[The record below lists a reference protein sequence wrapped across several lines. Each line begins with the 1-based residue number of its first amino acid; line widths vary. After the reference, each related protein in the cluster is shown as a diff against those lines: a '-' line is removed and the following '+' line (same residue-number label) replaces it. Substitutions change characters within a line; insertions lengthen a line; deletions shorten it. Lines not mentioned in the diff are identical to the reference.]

1 MKEKVIA
8 YLKEKVLGKVLR
20 TDDVTYLLDEGKLKD
35 VYSDQIMFSDLQFT
49 ENGVQF
55 NMTTIANEKVYY
67 LDEKGECVGI
77 KKDYTGTSVFRYELA
92 KRKSTNELTGY
103 MRLISTTT
111 IAPEMEA
118 VVQSIYDVKIEHKE
132 LKWKEQQP
140 LYRDMPSTEGTFR
153 PVAFDAEARFYMEDG
168 KLRFEYVPFYYDVTP
183 ESMERRL
190 SADKLPSFVSKEKE
204 AGY

>member
-1 MKEKVIA
+1 MKEQLIA
-8 YLKEKVLGKVLR
+8 YLKENVLGKILR

-55 NMTTIANEKVYY
+55 NMTTIAKEKVYY
-67 LDEKGECVGI
+67 LDEKGECAGI

-103 MRLISTTT
+103 MRLVSTTT

-118 VVQSIYDVKIEHKE
+118 VVQSIYDVRMEHNE

-168 KLRFEYVPFYYDVTP
+168 KLRFEYVPFYYDVTS

-190 SADKLPSFVSKEKE
+190 SADKLPSFVSKEM
-204 AGY
+204 